1 MEPVNSYNAGTTDL
15 LERILEKGVML
26 RLDLI
31 ISVADIPLVGLQVQL
46 AVASI
51 ETMNAY
57 GMLEGWDTQTRT
69 SSPGGQGGM
78 RRSGELVFEPG
89 EHVVLEEF
97 ASARVELGWT
107 RWRPGRLHITNRRVI
122 LTRAV
127 PDEILFETRLADIM
141 AVGTATH
148 TADGVAADAIQ
159 LHLVDGRNV
168 VLRSSRSGLLEAG
181 MRDVLRRAG
190 HHVGELPVDDVGN
203 DDGHGAEGTDRW

>member
-1 MEPVNSYNAGTTDL
+1 MEPVSSYNAGTTDL

-31 ISVADIPLVGLQVQL
+31 ISVAGIPLVGLQAQL

-57 GMLEGWDTQTRT
+57 GMLAGWDTQTRDEAAEQRHGAGRT
-69 SSPGGQGGM
+69 GG
-78 RRSGELVFEPG
+78 LVFEPG
-89 EHVVLEEF
+89 EHVVVEEF

-107 RWRPGRLHITNRRVI
+107 KWRPGRLYITNRRII

-127 PDEILFETRLADIM
+127 PDEILFETPLTEIA
-141 AVGTATH
+141 ASGTAMH
-148 TADGVAADAIQ
+148 TSSGAVSDA
-159 LHLVDGRNV
+159 LHLRLSDGRTV

-181 MRDVLRRAG
+181 LRDVLRRAG
-190 HHVGELPVDDVGN
+190 CDVEQLSIDDVIE
-203 DDGHGAEGTDRW
+203 DD

>member
-31 ISVADIPLVGLQVQL
+31 ISVADIPLVGLQAQL

-57 GMLEGWDTQTRT
+57 GLMADWDTGSRQSVQG
-69 SSPGGQGGM
+69 SSSRGQ
-78 RRSGELVFEPG
+78 RSGGVVFGAG
-89 EHVVLEEF
+89 EHVVVEEF

-107 RWRPGRLHITNRRVI
+107 KWRPGRLFITNRRVV

-127 PDEILFETRLADIM
+127 PDEVLFECGLADIA
-141 AVGTATH
+141 AVGTAMH
-148 TADGVAADAIQ
+148 TVGGVAADAVG
-159 LHLVDGRNV
+159 LRLVDGRLV
-168 VLRSSRSGLLEAG
+168 VLRSSRSGLVEAG
-181 MRDVLRRAG
+181 LRDVLRRAG
-190 HHVGELPVDDVGN
+190 HQVGELSIDDMD
-203 DDGHGAEGTDRW
+203 DDGSNAEE

>member
-1 MEPVNSYNAGTTDL
+1 MEPVSSYNAGAADL

-31 ISVADIPLVGLQVQL
+31 ISVADIPLVGLQAQL

-57 GMLEGWDTQTRT
+57 GMMADWDTQRGR
-69 SSPGGQGGM
+69 SSPDRQGGA
-78 RRSGELVFEPG
+78 RRNGGLVFEPG

-107 RWRPGRLHITNRRVI
+107 RWRPGRLYITNRRLI

-127 PDEILFETRLADIM
+127 PDEILFETPLVDIA
-141 AVGTATH
+141 AVGTAMH
-148 TADGVAADAIQ
+148 MVGGVVADALQ
-159 LHLVDGRNV
+159 LRLVDGRNV

-181 MRDVLRRAG
+181 LRDVLRRADR
-190 HHVGELPVDDVGN
+190 HVEELSIDDVVDDDGN
-203 DDGHGAEGTDRW
+203 GAEE